1 MAYSAMPER
10 EPRRQKGRT
19 PPPAET
25 GRNPEHEPQEY
36 LHAAYFANEH
46 IAGHAYNQAQEA
58 IYTGPPNDVSA
69 YRLILE
75 ERWHVAVLGEP
86 PPEDLD
92 QQLQAILGQGVPAT
106 LPEEI
111 LDYLKQRRAEAIKH
125 GSWVE
130 GHYRSGLRP
139 QIPRRRKGK

>member
-1 MAYSAMPER
+1 MFN
-10 EPRRQKGRT
+10 G
-19 PPPAET
+19 
-25 GRNPEHEPQEY
+25 
-36 LHAAYFANEH
+36 L
-46 IAGHAYNQAQEA
+46 
-58 IYTGPPNDVSA
+58 DVSA

-86 PPEDLD
+86 PPVDLD

-111 LDYLKQRRAEAIKH
+111 LDYLKQRRAEAIKR

-130 GHYRSGLRP
+130 GHYRPGLRP
-139 QIPRRRKGK
+139 HIPRRRKGK

>member
-1 MAYSAMPER
+1 MPPER

-25 GRNPEHEPQEY
+25 GRNPEHEPREY
-36 LHAAYFANEH
+36 VQAAYFANEH
-46 IAGHAYNQAQEA
+46 IAGHAYAQAQAA
-58 IYTGPPNDVSA
+58 IYTGPPNDLST

-92 QQLQAILGQGVPAT
+92 QQLQAILGQGLPAT
-106 LPEEI
+106 LPDEI
-111 LDYLKQRRAEAIKH
+111 LDYLRQRRAAAIQQ
-125 GSWVE
+125 GPWVE

-139 QIPRRRKGK
+139 QIPRRRKWK

>member
-1 MAYSAMPER
+1 MPAPEH
-10 EPRRQKGRT
+10 EGPRRQRGRT

-25 GRNPEHEPQEY
+25 GGNPEQEPRDY
-36 LHAAYFANEH
+36 VHAAYFANEH
-46 IAGHAYNQAQEA
+46 IAGHAYNQAQDA
-58 IYTGPPNDVSA
+58 IDTGPPNDVSA

-111 LDYLKQRRAEAIKH
+111 LDYLKQRRAEAIKR
-125 GSWVE
+125 GPMVE
-130 GHYRSGLRP
+130 GHYRLGMRP
-139 QIPRRRKGK
+139 HIPRKRKGK